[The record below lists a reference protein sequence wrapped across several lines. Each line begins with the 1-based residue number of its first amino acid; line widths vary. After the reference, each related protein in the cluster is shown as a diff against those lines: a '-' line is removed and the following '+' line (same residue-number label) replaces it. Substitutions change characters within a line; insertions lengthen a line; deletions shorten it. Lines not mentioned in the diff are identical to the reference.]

1 MDIDLELYRHEVRV
15 SNNPLIRLSAID
27 ISPDRPE
34 WTLVFVHGFGGQAG
48 QWKYQLR
55 KFSNANRVIA
65 LDLRGHGLSDKP
77 TDDYRMADLQAD
89 LLTALDV
96 LGVTEKIILVGHS
109 FGGAIATEFAYTH
122 PDRVAR
128 LILIAT
134 SGQYKIKPHLQAALK
149 LPSTVLNLVYPFM
162 RGLLGAPP
170 HVLKAMHQNTLLQWQ
185 GWEMLE
191 KLEVPTMVI
200 RGHRDDVFE
209 RGAFEEVSRR
219 VPGSEDV
226 DVGASGHMV
235 MLERREAVNRAIE
248 RFMEEPKKSW
258 REPDTTRETRS
269 RAALVK
275 ERPWL
280 HHYDDGVPYTVGIPR
295 IPLHHFLRAAAR
307 RFPLHLAV
315 NYEGAWLTYRRLN
328 HESNRFANALHSIG
342 VEKGDRVMILMP
354 NLPQLVI
361 CFYGALKA
369 GATVVFT
376 LPITEPDEL
385 VRQIRDSGA
394 KALITITKFGDVA
407 RQARAQTQ
415 LQHIVFSNAGDYL
428 PPIKH
433 LLFKLAR
440 EKEDG
445 HLLHFPLEKG
455 MHLLSRMLYTFS
467 NKSPQVEVG
476 PDDLAVIIYTA
487 GTTARP
493 KGVVLTHRNLVANVL
508 QVRHWLPETQE
519 GRERLLCVLP
529 FSHAYG
535 LTTTLNLGIAVGAQL
550 ILKPTFEVAG
560 VLETIRRER
569 PTIFPGIPN
578 MYVAINNFPG
588 VRRFG
593 INSIKAC
600 ISGSAPLPVEVQET
614 FERLTKGRLVE
625 GYGVT
630 EASPVTHANPFGGRR
645 KVGSIGVP
653 LPSTE
658 AKILDL
664 ASGKEVAV
672 GQIGELAIRG
682 PQVMKGYWNQPDET
696 RKVLLKGGWLL
707 TGDVARL
714 DEEGFFQIVAR
725 KADLWYPHKAGNP
738 APAFPR
744 DVEEV
749 LFEVPQV
756 KEAAVVAIAN
766 QPIAFVIS
774 QKGERPNADSLIAYC
789 KRRLPPELV
798 PRLVIFV
805 DDFPRSFIGKV
816 LRRELARR
824 YEDETSRV

>member
-27 ISPDRPE
+27 ISPDRPQ
-34 WTLVFVHGFGGQAG
+34 WTMVFIHGFGGQAL
-48 QWKYQLR
+48 QWKHQLR
-55 KFSNANRVIA
+55 KFAHANRVIA

-89 LLTALDV
+89 LLTSLDL
-96 LGVTEKIILVGHS
+96 LGVKDKIVLVGHS
-109 FGGAIATEFAYTH
+109 FGGAIATEFAYHH

-134 SGQYKIKPHLQAALK
+134 STQYKIKPHLQSALR
-149 LPSTVLNLVYPFM
+149 LPLAVLNLAYPFM
-162 RGLLGAPP
+162 RGMLGAPP
-170 HVLKAMHQNTLLQWQ
+170 HVLQAMHHNTLSQWR
-185 GWEMLE
+185 GADMME
-191 KLEVPTMVI
+191 KLQVPTMVI

-209 RGAFEEVSRR
+209 RSAFEEVSRR

-248 RFMEEPKKSW
+248 RFAEEPNRSW
-258 REPDTTRETRS
+258 RDPAVTTETRT

-280 HHYDDGVPYTVGIPR
+280 HQYDDGVPYTVGIPR
-295 IPLHHFLRAAAR
+295 APLQHFLRSAAR
-307 RFPLHLAV
+307 RFPLNIAI
-315 NYEGAWLTYRRLN
+315 NYEGAWITYRRLN
-328 HESNRFANALHSIG
+328 HESNRFANALRSIG
-342 VEKGDRVMILMP
+342 INQGDRVMILMP

-385 VRQIRDSGA
+385 IRQIKDSGA
-394 KALITITKFGDVA
+394 KVLVTITKFGDVA
-407 RQARAQTQ
+407 QRAKSETQ
-415 LQHIVFSNAGDYL
+415 LQHIVFTNVGDYL
-428 PPIKH
+428 PPLKH
-433 LLFKLAR
+433 LLFRLAR

-455 MHLLSRMLYTFS
+455 MHMLSRMLYTYS
-467 NKSPQVEVG
+467 NKSPQIEVTS
-476 PDDLAVIIYTA
+476 DDLATIIYTA
-487 GTTARP
+487 GTTATP
-493 KGVVLTHRNLVANVL
+493 KGVMLTHRNLTANVV
-508 QVRHWLPETQE
+508 QVRHWLPDTKE
-519 GRERLLCVLP
+519 GHERFLCVLP
-529 FSHAYG
+529 FAHAYG
-535 LTTTLNLGIAVGAQL
+535 LTTSLNLGIAIGARL
-550 ILKPTFEVAG
+550 ILLPKFEVTT
-560 VLETIRRER
+560 VLETIRSEH
-569 PTIFPGIPN
+569 PTIFPGIPS

-588 VRRFG
+588 ARKYG
-593 INSIKAC
+593 IQSIKAC
-600 ISGSAPLPVEVQET
+600 ISGSAPLPVEVQES
-614 FERLTKGRLVE
+614 FERITKGRLVE

-630 EASPVTHANPFGGRR
+630 EASPVTHANPFNGRN
-645 KVGSIGVP
+645 KVGTIGVP

-658 AKILDL
+658 AKIVDL
-664 ASGKEVAV
+664 ASGKDVPV

-682 PQVMKGYWNQPDET
+682 PQVMKGYWNQPDDT
-696 RKVLLKGGWLL
+696 KKVITKDGWLL
-707 TGDVARL
+707 TGDVARV
-714 DEEGFFQIVAR
+714 DEEGFFQIVSR
-725 KADLWYPHKAGNP
+725 KADMWASKPNSY
-738 APAFPR
+738 AFPR

-789 KRRLPPELV
+789 KRRLPSELV
-798 PRLVIFV
+798 PRLIIFV

-816 LRRELARR
+816 LRRELAKR
-824 YEDETSRV
+824 YEGETTQTV